1 MYKLSILFS
10 KHKEI
15 LLYVLIGCLNSIVH
29 ILVFYVLNI
38 QFGVYQS
45 SANLAAFFLS
55 VTLSYILNGKVTFKH
70 NLSINKY
77 FCFVL
82 LLGSNAFL
90 FGYLGGVF
98 KIHPMVMVTCFATI
112 NLVLS
117 FLGSKFWVFK

>member
-1 MYKLSILFS
+1 MYTFSILFS
-10 KHKEI
+10 RHKEI
-15 LLYVLIGCLNSIVH
+15 LLYALIGCLNSIVH

-38 QFGVYQS
+38 KFGVSQGT
-45 SANLAAFFLS
+45 ANLAAFYLS
-55 VTLSYILNGKVTFKH
+55 VTLSYILNGKVTFK
-70 NLSINKY
+70 NSLSINKY

-98 KIHPMVMVTCFATI
+98 KIHPMIMVTCFATL